1 MMVQGG
7 LVPGVWKG
15 MCVCWAVIGIG
26 IFVGESV
33 GDMVRWRGRVWKER
47 SRGVV
52 GAGESESSSE
62 VGLGGSHGIEI
73 SDGEKMCRVGGDG
86 WMGMELG

>member
-7 LVPGVWKG
+7 LVPGVWWG
-15 MCVCWAVIGIG
+15 MCFVWAVMGIG

-33 GDMVRWRGRVWKER
+33 GDMVRWRGRVWNQR

-52 GAGESESSSE
+52 GGESELSSE
-62 VGLGGSHGIEI
+62 VGLGGSTGIGKSE
-73 SDGEKMCRVGGDG
+73 GEKMCR
-86 WMGMELG
+86 

>member
-15 MCVCWAVIGIG
+15 MCVCRAVIGIG

-33 GDMVRWRGRVWKER
+33 GDMVMWRGRVWKER

-52 GAGESESSSE
+52 GASESSSE
-62 VGLGGSHGIEI
+62 VGLGGSNGIGR
-73 SDGEKMCRVGGDG
+73 SDGEKMCRVGGGG